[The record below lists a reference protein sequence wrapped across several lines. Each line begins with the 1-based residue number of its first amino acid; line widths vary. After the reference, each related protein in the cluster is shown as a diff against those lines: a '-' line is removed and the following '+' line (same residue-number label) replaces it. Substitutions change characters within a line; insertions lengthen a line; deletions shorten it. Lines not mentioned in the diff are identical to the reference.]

1 MSPTCCRGCGLASGA
16 SAAFGAVQRAA
27 TKTKGNRCDVLA
39 HADEGERDTIPV
51 ASSVTLRDRQ
61 LEWVNH
67 RMQSRIEK
75 LRDSKIE

>member
-1 MSPTCCRGCGLASGA
+1 VLPGVWLGFRCIRRLRRCPTGRDENEGQSL
-16 SAAFGAVQRAA
+16 
-27 TKTKGNRCDVLA
+27 DVLA